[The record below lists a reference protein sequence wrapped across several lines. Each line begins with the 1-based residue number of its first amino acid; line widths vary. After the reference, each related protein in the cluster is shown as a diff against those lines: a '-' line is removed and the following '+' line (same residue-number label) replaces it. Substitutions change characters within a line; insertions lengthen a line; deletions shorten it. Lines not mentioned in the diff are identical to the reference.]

1 MKTIVLTSSKGGSG
15 KTTLACHF
23 AAALALRGKRV
34 LLVDTDTQGHC
45 ALAFGVPRDRW
56 LARFLSSDF
65 EPRLCSRPQ
74 HSAYIPATCTSA
86 SDICLLT
93 STRDLLKLD
102 VPTDALKLALGRI
115 DDQFDACFI
124 DTAPSPGDLLA
135 MAYLAAD
142 CAIVP
147 TQLKAFDLDGV
158 IATVHDLA
166 RAHVPL
172 AGIVPNLVKARTA
185 VQQYNFVELQ
195 GFAAHNHLELWP
207 PIAERTA
214 WSEAAQNHRM
224 VWMESPRS
232 KAVAEFNALVDC
244 VEALL

>member
-45 ALAFGVPRDRW
+45 ALAFG
-56 LARFLSSDF
+56 LARRGSLFNILGPQLSWDSAF
-65 EPRLCSRPQ
+65 QCPEGYNGLRLV
-74 HSAYIPATCTSA
+74 A
-86 SDICLLT
+86 SDR
-93 STRDLLKLD
+93 SLLKLPAELPADILRTRLSEIEADFD
-102 VPTDALKLALGRI
+102 V
-115 DDQFDACFI
+115 CFI
-124 DTAPSPGDLLA
+124 DTAPSPGDMLK
-135 MAYLAAD
+135 MVYLAAD
-142 CAIVP
+142 YAIVP
-147 TQLKAFDLDGV
+147 TQMKAFDLDGV
-158 IATVHDLA
+158 IATVYDLA

-195 GFAAHNHLELWP
+195 GFAALHHLSLWP

-214 WSEAAQNHRM
+214 WSDAAQNHRM

-232 KAVAEFNALVDC
+232 KAVAELNALVDC